1 MPTGGSKGPSRP
13 VPTLSERNRR
23 ILGLLVRQYIECG
36 EPISSLWL
44 AGQAGIGVS
53 SATVRNVLAQLE
65 ELGYLVQPH
74 TSAGRVPT
82 DLGYRTYVD
91 GLLHGRRP
99 SRLVPEVEARLRQA
113 GTLDLVLENA
123 SHEVSR
129 ASHLVGFALAPASDQ
144 TTLKHVDFV
153 LLDPSRV
160 LMVIVAANGQVWNK
174 VLALD
179 DALTPTEL
187 QQAANYLNREF
198 AGRPLSEIRAAI
210 VERMREDRA
219 LYDTLI
225 ARALTLASATLEDL
239 GPDAQIHVHGTPALL
254 DAAPEADAVTM
265 AALRTVL
272 VMLEEKH
279 RLVKILTEYIDG
291 PGFTVVIGAEHSTPA
306 LRDFSLV
313 ASTTVEN
320 GQATTVGVLGPR
332 RMKYS
337 RTLTTVDSF
346 ARTLGRILD
355 PGTEPTN

>member
-13 VPTLSERNRR
+13 PTTLSERNQR
-23 ILGLLVRQYIECG
+23 ILAVLVRQYIECG

-44 AGQAGIGVS
+44 AGQTAVGVS

-65 ELGYLVQPH
+65 ELGYLAQPH

-82 DLGYRTYVD
+82 DLAYRVYVD
-91 GLLHGRRP
+91 NLLHGRRP
-99 SRLVPEVEARLRQA
+99 SRPVPEVEARLRQA

-129 ASHLVGFALAPASDQ
+129 ASHHVGFALAPASDA

-160 LMVIVAANGQVWNK
+160 LMVVVAANGQVWNK
-174 VLALD
+174 VLSID
-179 DALTPTEL
+179 DTLSPMEL
-187 QQAANYLNREF
+187 QQAANYLNGEF
-198 AGRPLSEIRAAI
+198 AGRRLADIRAAI
-210 VERMREDRA
+210 VERMKEDRA
-219 LYDTLI
+219 LYDSLM
-225 ARALTLASATLEDL
+225 ARALTLASATLDEL
-239 GPDAQIHVHGTPALL
+239 APEAQLYVHGTSALL
-254 DAAPEADAVTM
+254 DASPEADAVTI

-279 RLVKILTEYIDG
+279 RLVRLLTEYIEG
-291 PGFTVVIGAEHSTPA
+291 PGFTVVIGTEHTTPA
-306 LRDFSLV
+306 LRGFSLV

-320 GQATTVGVLGPR
+320 GQATTVGVIGPR

-337 RTLTTVDSF
+337 RTLSTVDSF
-346 ARTLGRILD
+346 AQTLGRILD